1 MSIYESIE
9 SNDSRRH
16 LQLRS
21 PVTLEPTGELVC
33 ANAED
38 VASAI
43 ERAWAAQPAWAAT
56 SMKERRAIVERALQL
71 VLERQDEIIDT
82 VVAETGKARTD
93 AMSMEVFSVAD
104 SLCYYAK
111 NAEKFLKP
119 RKRKVHGILG
129 IAKQL
134 RIVYKPLGVVGLITP
149 WNGPFVLVMNQA
161 VQAILAGNTVVAKGS
176 EVTPYSAKL
185 AETLLKDAGLP
196 DGVLQVLLGDG
207 ETGAAIVSGGV
218 DKVSFTGS
226 VATGRKVAEA
236 CASQLIPCTLELGG
250 NDAMIVCADADLDRA
265 ADGAWLGSCMNT
277 GHYCC
282 GTERIYV
289 VDSVYDE
296 FLAKVLE
303 KGADLRQGSEH
314 GWEEDI
320 GAVFW
325 DRQMAIIESHV
336 EDARAKGA
344 TIHMGGR
351 RNPDLPGLY
360 YEPTVITDVSNDMD
374 IMQLETFGPVLCIQR
389 VASEEEALALANDSE
404 FGLNGNVWTQDKD
417 KGYRLASAID
427 TGSCS
432 VNDMAVSYGIP
443 AAPFG
448 GKKQS
453 GLGQVNGKKGLRG
466 YCHEMPIVIDRFG
479 GKMQNAYP
487 YSAESAEGM
496 RKLMNFL
503 WVKTPIGRW
512 MS

>member
-1 MSIYESIE
+1 MSLYEPIE
-9 SNDSRRH
+9 STDSRRH

-21 PVTLEPTGELVC
+21 PVTLETTGELVC
-33 ANAED
+33 ANADD
-38 VASAI
+38 VADAI
-43 ERAWAAQPAWAAT
+43 ARARKAQPSWAAT
-56 SMKERRAIVERALQL
+56 SMKSRRQIIEKALRL

-111 NAEKFLKP
+111 NAEKFLQP

-129 IAKQL
+129 IMKQL

-185 AETLLKDAGLP
+185 AETILNDAGLP
-196 DGVLQVLLGDG
+196 EGVLQVLLGDG
-207 ETGAAIVSGGV
+207 ETGAAIVRGGV

-289 VDSVYDE
+289 VAEVYDE
-296 FLAKVLE
+296 FLRLIME
-303 KGADLRQGSEH
+303 KGQHLKQGSQH
-314 GWEEDI
+314 GWAEDV

-325 DRQMAIIESHV
+325 DRQMAIIEAHV

-344 TIHMGGR
+344 NILMGGR

-360 YEPTVITDVSNDMD
+360 YEPTVVTEVSNDMD
-374 IMQLETFGPVLCIQR
+374 IMIHETFGPILCIQK
-389 VASEEEALALANDSE
+389 VANEDEALALANDSE
-404 FGLNGNVWTQDKD
+404 FGLNGNVWTKDKD
-417 KGYRLASAID
+417 KGYRLATAID

-448 GKKQS
+448 GKKNS

-466 YCHEMPIVIDRFG
+466 YCHEMPIVVDRFG

-487 YSAESAEGM
+487 NNIESAEGM
-496 RKLMNFL
+496 KKLMDFMWL
-503 WVKTPIGRW
+503 KTPLGRW
-512 MS
+512 LS

>member
-1 MSIYESIE
+1 MAIYEPIE

-38 VASAI
+38 VAQAI
-43 ERAWAAQPAWAAT
+43 AVARKAQPEWAAT
-56 SMKERRAIVERALQL
+56 PIRERAKIAARALEL
-71 VLERQDEIIDT
+71 VLERQDEIID
-82 VVAETGKARTD
+82 VVVGETGKARTD
-93 AMSMEVFSVAD
+93 AMSMEIFSVAD

-111 NAEKFLKP
+111 HAEEFLKP
-119 RKRKVHGILG
+119 RKRRVHGILG

-134 RIVYKPLGVVGLITP
+134 RILYKPLGVVGLITP

-161 VQAILAGNTVVAKGS
+161 VQALLAGNTVVAKGS
-176 EVTPYSAKL
+176 EVTPYSARL
-185 AETLLKDAGLP
+185 AESILRDAGLP

-207 ETGAAIVSGGV
+207 ETGAAIVRGGV

-289 VDSVYDE
+289 VEAVYDE
-296 FLAKVLE
+296 FLRLVLD
-303 KGADLRQGSEH
+303 KGQHLRQGSEH
-314 GWEEDI
+314 GWEEDV

-325 DRQMAIIESHV
+325 DRQMTIIDAHV
-336 EDARAKGA
+336 EDARATGA

-360 YEPTVITDVSNDMD
+360 CEPTVMTEVDNRMD
-374 IMQLETFGPVLCIQR
+374 IMRLETFGPILCIQK
-389 VASEEEALALANDSE
+389 VATEQEALQLANDSE
-404 FGLNGNVWTQDKD
+404 FGLNGNVWTKDKE

-448 GKKQS
+448 GRKQS
-453 GLGQVNGKKGLRG
+453 GVGQVNGKKGMRG

-487 YSAESAEGM
+487 NSTKNAEGM
-496 RKLMNFL
+496 RKLMNFMWL
-503 WVKTPIGRW
+503 KTPLGRW
-512 MS
+512 LS

>member
-1 MSIYESIE
+1 MSIYEPIASD
-9 SNDSRRH
+9 DSRRH

-21 PVTLEPTGELVC
+21 PVTLEPTGELIC
-33 ANAED
+33 ANTED
-38 VASAI
+38 VARAI
-43 ERAWAAQPAWAAT
+43 AKARAAQPAWAAT
-56 SMKERRAIVERALQL
+56 PIKDRAAIIERALQV
-71 VLERQDEIIDT
+71 VLERQDEIIET
-82 VVAETGKARTD
+82 VVKETGKARTD

-104 SLCYYAK
+104 QLCYYAK

-119 RKRKVHGILG
+119 RKRKVHGLLG
-129 IAKQL
+129 LMKQL
-134 RIVYKPLGVVGLITP
+134 RVLYKPLGVIGLITP

-161 VQAILAGNTVVAKGS
+161 AQALLAGNTVVAKGS
-176 EVTPYSAKL
+176 EVTPFSAKL
-185 AETLLKDAGLP
+185 AEDIFREAGVP

-207 ETGAAIVSGGV
+207 ETGAAIVRGGV

-236 CASQLIPCTLELGG
+236 CASQLIPVTLELGG

-265 ADGAWLGSCMNT
+265 ADGAWVGSCMNT

-289 VDSVYDE
+289 VKEVYDE
-296 FLAKVLE
+296 FLRLVLE
-303 KGADLRQGSEH
+303 KGQNLRQGQQH
-314 GWEEDI
+314 GWNEDV

-325 DRQMAIIESHV
+325 DRQMTIIEAHV

-344 TIHMGGR
+344 NILMGGQ
-351 RNPDLPGLY
+351 RNPELPGLY
-360 YEPTVITDVSNDMD
+360 YEPTVITEVDNTMD
-374 IMQLETFGPVLCIQR
+374 IMILETFGPVLCIQQ
-389 VASEEEALALANDSE
+389 VDSEEQALALANDSE
-404 FGLNGNVWTQDKD
+404 FGLNGNVWTKDKD
-417 KGYRLASAID
+417 KGYRLAAAID

-448 GKKQS
+448 GKKNS
-453 GLGQVNGKKGLRG
+453 GLGQVNGKKGMRG

-487 YSAESAEGM
+487 YSADSAEGM
-496 RKLMNFL
+496 KKLMNFL

>member
-1 MSIYESIE
+1 MSIYEAIE

-33 ANAED
+33 ANEED
-38 VASAI
+38 VAAAI
-43 ERAWAAQPAWAAT
+43 TRARAAQPGWAAT
-56 SMKERRAIVERALQL
+56 SMKERGAIVERALKI

-104 SLCYYAK
+104 QLCYYAK

-119 RKRKVHGILG
+119 HKRRVHGLLG
-129 IAKQL
+129 LMKQL
-134 RIVYKPLGVVGLITP
+134 RIVYKPLGVIGLITP

-161 VQAILAGNTVVAKGS
+161 TQAILAGNTVVAKGS

-185 AETLLKDAGLP
+185 AEDIFRQAGLP
-196 DGVLQVLLGDG
+196 EGVLQVLLGDG
-207 ETGAAIVSGGV
+207 DTGAAIVSGGV

-236 CASQLIPCTLELGG
+236 CARQLIPCTLELGG

-265 ADGAWLGSCMNT
+265 ADGAWVGSCMNT

-289 VDSVYDE
+289 VEEVYDE
-296 FLAKVLE
+296 FLGLVLD
-303 KGADLRQGSEH
+303 KGKQLRQGQRH
-314 GWEEDI
+314 GWEEDV

-325 DRQMAIIESHV
+325 DRQMSIIEAHV

-344 TIHMGGR
+344 TILMGGR
-351 RNPDLPGLY
+351 RNPDLQGLY
-360 YEPTVITDVSNDMD
+360 YEPTVITEVDNSMD
-374 IMQLETFGPVLCIQR
+374 IMVLETFGPILCIQK
-389 VASEEEALALANDSE
+389 VASEEEALVLANDSE
-404 FGLNGNVWTQDKD
+404 FGLNGNVWTRDKE
-417 KGYRLASAID
+417 KGYRMAAAID

-432 VNDMAVSYGIP
+432 VNDMAMSYGIP

-448 GKKQS
+448 GKKNS
-453 GLGQVNGKKGLRG
+453 GIGQVNGKKGVRG

-479 GKMQNAYP
+479 GKMQNGYP
-487 YSAESAEGM
+487 YSAKSAEGM
-496 RKLMNFL
+496 KKLMDFL
-503 WVKTPIGRW
+503 WVKTPLGRW
-512 MS
+512 LS

>member
-1 MSIYESIE
+1 MSIYEPIASD
-9 SNDSRRH
+9 DSRSH

-21 PVTLEPTGELVC
+21 PVSLEPTGELVC
-33 ANAED
+33 ANSED
-38 VASAI
+38 VAAAI
-43 ERAWAAQPAWAAT
+43 ARARAVQPAWAAT
-56 SMKERRAIVERALQL
+56 GMQQRAAIVQRALRL

-93 AMSMEVFSVAD
+93 AMSMEIFSVAD

-111 NAEKFLKP
+111 NAGKFLRP
-119 RKRKVHGILG
+119 RKRRVHGLLG
-129 IAKQL
+129 LVKQL

-149 WNGPFVLVMNQA
+149 WNAPFVLMMNQA
-161 VQAILAGNTVVAKGS
+161 VQALLAGNAVVAKGS
-176 EVTPYSAKL
+176 EVTPFSSRL
-185 AETLLKDAGLP
+185 AATLFSKAGLP
-196 DGVLQVLLGDG
+196 EGVFQVLLGDG
-207 ETGAAIVSGGV
+207 ETGAAIVNGGV

-289 VDSVYDE
+289 VEQVYDE
-296 FLAKVLE
+296 FLQRVLD
-303 KGADLRQGSEH
+303 KGKHLRQGQQY

-325 DRQMAIIESHV
+325 DRQLAIIEAHV
-336 EDARAKGA
+336 EDARARGA
-344 TIHMGGR
+344 NILMGGR
-351 RNPDLPGLY
+351 RNPELPGLY
-360 YEPTVITDVSNDMD
+360 YEPTVITGVDNSMD
-374 IMQLETFGPVLCIQR
+374 IMRLETFGPILCIQK
-389 VASEEEALALANDSE
+389 VASEDEAIALANDSE
-404 FGLNGNVWTQDKD
+404 FGLNGNVWTRDRD
-417 KGYRLASAID
+417 KGYRLAAAID
-427 TGSCS
+427 TGACS
-432 VNDMAVSYGIP
+432 VNDMALSYGIP

-448 GKKQS
+448 GRKSS

-487 YSAESAEGM
+487 YSARSAEGM
-496 RKLMNFL
+496 KKLMDFL
-503 WVKTPIGRW
+503 WVKTPLGRW
-512 MS
+512 LS

>member
-1 MSIYESIE
+1 MSIFETIE
-9 SNDSRRH
+9 SGDARRH

-21 PVTLEPTGELVC
+21 PVTLEPTGELIC
-33 ANAED
+33 ANEED
-38 VASAI
+38 VAAAI
-43 ERAWAAQPAWAAT
+43 AKARAAQPAWAAT
-56 SMKERRAIVERALQL
+56 SMKARAAIVQRALEI
-71 VLERQDEIIDT
+71 VLTKQDEIIDT

-93 AMSMEVFSVAD
+93 AMTMEVFSVAD

-111 NAEKFLKP
+111 NAGEFLAP
-119 RKRKVHGILG
+119 RKRKVHGVMG

-134 RIVYKPLGVVGLITP
+134 RIVYKPLGVIGLITP

-176 EVTPYSAKL
+176 EVTPFSAKL
-185 AETLLKDAGLP
+185 AETIFTEAGLP

-207 ETGAAIVSGGV
+207 ATGAAIVEGGV

-236 CASQLIPCTLELGG
+236 CARQLIPCTLELGG

-289 VDSVYDE
+289 VAEVYDE
-296 FLAKVLE
+296 FLRLVLE
-303 KGADLRQGSEH
+303 KGRHLRQGPQH
-314 GWEEDI
+314 GWEEDV

-325 DRQMAIIESHV
+325 DRQMAIIEAHV
-336 EDARAKGA
+336 EDARARGA
-344 TIHMGGR
+344 TILTGGR
-351 RNPDLPGLY
+351 RNPELAGLY
-360 YEPTVITDVSNDMD
+360 YEPTVITDVSNEMD
-374 IMQLETFGPVLCIQR
+374 IMRLETFGPILCIQK
-389 VASEEEALALANDSE
+389 VASEEEALRLANDSE
-404 FGLNGNVWTQDKD
+404 FGLNGNVWTRDKE
-417 KGYRLASAID
+417 KGYRLAAAID

-448 GKKQS
+448 GRKQS
-453 GLGQVNGKKGLRG
+453 GLGQVNGKKGLRA

-479 GKMQNAYP
+479 GKMRNAYP
-487 YSAESAEGM
+487 YSAKNAEGM
-496 RKLMNFL
+496 KKLMEFI
-503 WVKTPIGRW
+503 WVKTPLGRW
-512 MS
+512 LS

>member
-1 MSIYESIE
+1 MSLYEPIVS
-9 SNDSRRH
+9 SDGRRH

-33 ANAED
+33 ANTVD
-38 VASAI
+38 VAAAI
-43 ERAWAAQPAWAAT
+43 ARARAAQPAWAAT
-56 SMKERRAIVERALQL
+56 SMKARAAIARRALRI
-71 VLERQDEIIDT
+71 VLESQDEIIET

-104 SLCYYAK
+104 SLCYYAE
-111 NAEKFLKP
+111 NAEKFLRP
-119 RKRKVHGILG
+119 RKRRVHGLLG
-129 IAKQL
+129 LMKQL
-134 RIVYKPLGVVGLITP
+134 RIVYKPLGVIGLITP

-161 VQAILAGNTVVAKGS
+161 VQAILAGNAVVAKGS
-176 EVTPYSAKL
+176 EVTPFSARL
-185 AETLLKDAGLP
+185 AETILSRAGLP
-196 DGVLQVLLGDG
+196 EGVLQVLLGDA
-207 ETGAAIVSGGV
+207 ETGAAIVRGGV

-226 VATGRKVAEA
+226 VATGRKIAEA

-289 VDSVYDE
+289 VEAVYDE
-296 FLAKVLE
+296 FLRLVMD
-303 KGADLRQGSEH
+303 KGKGLRQGQQY
-314 GWEEDI
+314 GWDEDV

-325 DRQMAIIESHV
+325 DRQLAIIEAHV

-344 TIHMGGR
+344 NILMGGR
-351 RNPDLPGLY
+351 RNPNLPGLY
-360 YEPTVITDVSNDMD
+360 YEPTVITGVDNSMD
-374 IMQLETFGPVLCIQR
+374 IMLHETFGPVLCIQK
-389 VASEEEALALANDSE
+389 VANEQEAVALANDSE
-404 FGLNGNVWTQDKD
+404 FGLNGNVWTRDKD
-417 KGYRLASAID
+417 RGYQLAAAID

-448 GKKQS
+448 GRKNS

-487 YSAESAEGM
+487 YSARSAESM
-496 RKLMNFL
+496 KKLMDFI
-503 WVKTPIGRW
+503 WVKTPLGRW
-512 MS
+512 LS

>member
-1 MSIYESIE
+1 MSIFEPIE
-9 SNDSRRH
+9 SSDSRRR
-16 LQLRS
+16 LQLKS
-21 PVTLEPTGELVC
+21 PVTLEPIGELVC

-38 VASAI
+38 VAAAI
-43 ERAWAAQPAWAAT
+43 SKARVAQKAWSAT
-56 SMKERRAIVERALQL
+56 SMKHRAEVVERALKI
-71 VLERQDEIIDT
+71 VIERQDEIIET
-82 VVAETGKARTD
+82 VVKETGKARTD

-104 SLCYYAK
+104 QLCYYAK
-111 NAEKFLKP
+111 NAEKFLAP
-119 RKRKVHGILG
+119 RKRKVHGLLG
-129 IAKQL
+129 LMKQL

-161 VQAILAGNTVVAKGS
+161 CQAIMAGNTVIAKGS

-185 AETLLKDAGLP
+185 AEDIFRQAGLP
-196 DGVLQVLLGDG
+196 EGVLQVLLGDG
-207 ETGAAIVSGGV
+207 ETGAAIVEGGV

-236 CASQLIPCTLELGG
+236 CARQLIPVTLELGG

-265 ADGAWLGSCMNT
+265 ADGAWVGSCMNT

-289 VDSVYDE
+289 VKEVYDE
-296 FLAKVLE
+296 FLKLVLE
-303 KGADLRQGSEH
+303 KGKNLRQGQQH
-314 GWEEDI
+314 GWDEDV

-325 DRQMAIIESHV
+325 DRQMTIIEAHV

-344 TIHMGGR
+344 NILMGGR

-360 YEPTVITDVSNDMD
+360 YEPTVITDVSNEMD
-374 IMQLETFGPVLCIQR
+374 IMVLETFGPILCIQK
-389 VASEEEALALANDSE
+389 VDSEEQALALANDSE
-404 FGLNGNVWTQDKD
+404 FGLNGNVWTQDKE
-417 KGYRLASAID
+417 KGYNLARSID

-448 GKKQS
+448 GKKNS
-453 GLGQVNGKKGLRG
+453 GVGQVNGKKGLRG

-479 GKMQNAYP
+479 GKMQNGYP
-487 YSAESAEGM
+487 YSAKSAEGM
-496 RKLMNFL
+496 KKLMDFL
-503 WVKTPIGRW
+503 WVKTPLGRW
-512 MS
+512 LS

>member
-1 MSIYESIE
+1 MSIYEPLE

-16 LQLRS
+16 LKLRS
-21 PVTLEPTGELVC
+21 PVTLEETGELVC

-38 VASAI
+38 VKQAI
-43 ERAWAAQPAWAAT
+43 VRARAAQPAWAST
-56 SMKERRAIVERALQL
+56 SMKERRTIVERALKI
-71 VLERQDEIIDT
+71 VLERQDEIIET
-82 VVAETGKARTD
+82 VVKETGKCRTD

-104 SLCYYAK
+104 QLCYYAK

-119 RKRKVHGILG
+119 RKRKVHGLLKLM
-129 IAKQL
+129 KQL
-134 RIVYKPLGVVGLITP
+134 RIMYKPLGVVGLITP

-161 VQAILAGNTVVAKGS
+161 TQAILAGNTVVAKGS

-185 AETLLKDAGLP
+185 AEDIYRQAGLP
-196 DGVLQVLLGDG
+196 EGVLQVLLGDG
-207 ETGAAIVSGGV
+207 ETGAAIVNGGV

-236 CASQLIPCTLELGG
+236 CASQLIPVTLELGG
-250 NDAMIVCADADLDRA
+250 NDAMIVCADADIDRA
-265 ADGAWLGSCMNT
+265 ADGAWVGSCMNT

-289 VDSVYDE
+289 VSDVYDE
-296 FLAKVLE
+296 FLRLILD
-303 KGADLRQGSEH
+303 KGKALRQGQKH
-314 GWEEDI
+314 GWDEDI

-325 DRQMAIIESHV
+325 DRQMTIIEAHV

-351 RNPDLPGLY
+351 RNPELPGLY
-360 YEPTVITDVSNDMD
+360 YEPTVITDVDNSMD
-374 IMQLETFGPVLCIQR
+374 IMILETFGPILCIQK
-389 VASEEEALALANDSE
+389 VDSEAEALRLANDSE
-404 FGLNGNVWTQDKD
+404 FGLNGNVWTKDKD
-417 KGYRLASAID
+417 KGYQMASAID

-448 GKKQS
+448 GKKNS

-479 GKMQNAYP
+479 GKMQNGYP
-487 YSAESAEGM
+487 YDAKSAEGM
-496 RKLMNFL
+496 KKLMEFL